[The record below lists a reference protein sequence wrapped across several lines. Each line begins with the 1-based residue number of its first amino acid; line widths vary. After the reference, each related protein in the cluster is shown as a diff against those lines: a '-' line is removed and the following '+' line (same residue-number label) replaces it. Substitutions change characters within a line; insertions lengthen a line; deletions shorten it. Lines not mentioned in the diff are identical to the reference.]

1 MAVERKIVWADDTLS
16 CAGCGRA
23 PYTRRDGRKFLYRYR
38 AEGPAVCS
46 LGCDRK
52 CAEASRAEGRP

>member
-23 PYTRRDGRKFLYRYR
+23 CRCSKTYPITEDAYPRPRQ
-38 AEGPAVCS
+38 PAM
-46 LGCDRK
+46 LGK
-52 CAEASRAEGRP
+52 